1 MMGGKAE
8 FVFQFDTEAE
18 AEAVFLALK
27 PELESAPSDR
37 TSVALNREGSELHLV
52 IASDEGAPF
61 RAAVSAYLRWI
72 KMIGE
77 LRSI

>member
-1 MMGGKAE
+1 MGGKAE
-8 FVFQFDTEAE
+8 FVFRFDTEEE

-37 TSVALNREGSELHLV
+37 TSVALNRDGSELFLT
-52 IASDEGAPF
+52 ITSDEGAPF
-61 RAAVSAYLRWI
+61 RAALSAHLRWI
-72 KMIGE
+72 KMISE